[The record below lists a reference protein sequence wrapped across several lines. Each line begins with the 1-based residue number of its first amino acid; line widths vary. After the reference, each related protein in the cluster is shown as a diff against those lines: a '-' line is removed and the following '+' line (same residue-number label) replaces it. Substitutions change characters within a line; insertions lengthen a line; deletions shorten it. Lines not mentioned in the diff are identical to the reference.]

1 MTRVFD
7 EDLEAGFGTRA
18 VHAGQRPE
26 PLAGAI
32 MTPVYLTSTYVQ
44 EELGRNKG
52 YEYARGKNPTRE
64 ALERNVAALEK
75 ARHGFAFSSGMGCV
89 DSLMKLFKS
98 GDHVVCGENVYGGT
112 FRLFDKILRHYGME
126 FTFVDTRDPERIEK
140 AVAKNTRAILV
151 ETPSNPLM
159 RVTDLR
165 AAADI
170 AHRHRA
176 LLIVDNTFASPVFQ
190 RPFELGADIVFH
202 STTKYLNGHSDMLGG
217 IALVQDDDIAERIQF
232 IVNAAGAIPGPFD
245 SWLALRGTKTLHLRM
260 KQHDV
265 NGRAIARWLVDQL
278 GAESVMYVGLTS
290 HPQHELAK
298 RQMSGFG
305 GMISIELGTRDRAAH
320 VLKRVKVFS
329 LAESLGGVESLISHP
344 ATMTHASVPPD
355 QRLKLGITDGLVR
368 LSCGVEE
375 AEDLLADLA
384 QALHG
389 LPGGKRAG
397 ARQSRAGGS
406 GKRKAVV
413 AR

>member
-7 EDLEAGFGTRA
+7 EDLTPGFGTRA

-44 EELGRNKG
+44 DELGVNKG

-64 ALERNVAALEK
+64 ALERNVAALEGG
-75 ARHGFAFSSGMGCV
+75 RHGFAFSSGMGTV
-89 DSLMKLFKS
+89 DSLMKLFRS
-98 GDHVVCGENVYGGT
+98 GDHIVCGENVYGGT
-112 FRLFDKILRHYGME
+112 FRLFDKILQHFGME
-126 FTFVDTRDPERIEK
+126 FSFVDTRKPENIEA
-140 AVAKNTRAILV
+140 AVKKNTRAVLV

-159 RVTDLR
+159 RVTDIK

-170 AHRHRA
+170 AHKQKA

-190 RPFELGADIVFH
+190 RPFEMGADVVYH
-202 STTKYLNGHSDMLGG
+202 STTKYLNGHSDMIGG
-217 IALVQDDDIAERIQF
+217 IAIVKDDDLAARLQF
-232 IVNAAGAIPGPFD
+232 ILNAAGAVPGPFD

-260 KQHDV
+260 RQHDA
-265 NGRAIARWLVDQL
+265 NGRQIARWLVDLL
-278 GAESVMYVGLTS
+278 GAESVMYVGLPS

-298 RQMSGFG
+298 KQMSGFG
-305 GMISIELGTRDRAAH
+305 GMISVELGTKERANH

-344 ATMTHASVPPD
+344 ASMTHASVEPE
-355 QRLKLGITDGLVR
+355 RRAKLGITEGLVR

-375 AEDLLADLA
+375 PEDLLADLE
-384 QALHG
+384 QAFHG
-389 LPGGKRAG
+389 IPKATTGGTREKVAAG
-397 ARQSRAGGS
+397 R
-406 GKRKAVV
+406 
-413 AR
+413 

>member
-1 MTRVFD
+1 MTRVFE
-7 EDLEAGFGTRA
+7 EDLAVGLGTKA

-64 ALERNVAALEK
+64 ALERNVAALEG
-75 ARHGFAFSSGMGCV
+75 AQHGFAFSSGMGCV
-89 DSLMKLFKS
+89 DSLMKLFRG

-126 FTFVDTRDPERIEK
+126 FSFVDTRDPERIK
-140 AVAKNTRAILV
+140 AAVTKKTRAVLV

-170 AHRHRA
+170 AHKNGS

-190 RPFELGADIVFH
+190 RPFELGADIVYH
-202 STTKYLNGHSDMLGG
+202 STTKYLNGHSDMIGG
-217 IALVQDDDIAERIQF
+217 IALLNDDDLATRLQF
-232 IVNAAGAIPGPFD
+232 IQNAAGAVPGPFD

-260 KQHDV
+260 RQHDA
-265 NGRAIARWLVDQL
+265 NGRTIARSLVERL
-278 GAESVMYVGLTS
+278 GAESVIYVGLAS

-305 GMISIELGTRDRAAH
+305 GMISIELGTKERANH
-320 VLKRVKVFS
+320 VLKRVRVFS

-344 ATMTHASVPPD
+344 ASMTHASVPPED
-355 QRLKLGITDGLVR
+355 RAKLGITEGLVR

-375 AEDLLADLA
+375 VDDLLADLE
-384 QALHG
+384 QAFEG
-389 LPGGKRAG
+389 LPEFVGR
-397 ARQSRAGGS
+397 
-406 GKRKAVV
+406 GKRKAV
-413 AR
+413 ATAH

>member
-7 EDLEAGFGTRA
+7 EDLGAGFGTRA

-64 ALERNVAALEK
+64 ALERNVAALEGG
-75 ARHGFAFSSGMGCV
+75 RHGFAFSSGMGCV
-89 DSLMKLFKS
+89 DSLMKLFRG

-126 FTFVDTRDPERIEK
+126 FTFVDTRDPGLIEK
-140 AVAKNTRAILV
+140 AVKKNTRAILV

-159 RVTDLR
+159 RVTDIR

-170 AHRHRA
+170 AHQHNA

-190 RPFELGADIVFH
+190 RPFELGADVVFH
-202 STTKYLNGHSDMLGG
+202 STTKYLNGHSDMVGG
-217 IALVQDDDIAERIQF
+217 IALVKDDAIAERLQF
-232 IVNAAGAIPGPFD
+232 ITNAAGAIPGPFD
-245 SWLALRGTKTLHLRM
+245 AWLALRGTKTLHLRM
-260 KQHDV
+260 RQHDTS
-265 NGRAIARWLVDQL
+265 GRAIARWLVDQL
-278 GAESVMYVGLTS
+278 GAESVMYVGLPS

-305 GMISIELGTRDRAAH
+305 GMISIELGTRDRAAYL
-320 VLKRVKVFS
+320 LKRVRVFS

-344 ATMTHASVPPD
+344 ATMTHASVPAD
-355 QRLKLGITDGLVR
+355 DRTKLGITDGLVR
-368 LSCGVEE
+368 LSCGVEDTD
-375 AEDLLADLA
+375 DLQADLE

-389 LPGGKRAG
+389 MPSGKAAVGGGKRQA
-397 ARQSRAGGS
+397 
-406 GKRKAVV
+406 KAAAV
-413 AR
+413 R